1 MSDKVLVDTSVWIS
15 FFRHRDSEVSTML
28 KQLLRT
34 GRPVYTGIIATEL
47 FRGARSEKE
56 NSVLEELLSSLE
68 CLETKEEHFR
78 GAGDLGYTLSQHGFT
93 IGTVDLLIA
102 RIALANNAAVFTL
115 DTHFTTIARHAPL
128 RLYH

>member
-1 MSDKVLVDTSVWIS
+1 M
-15 FFRHRDSEVSTML
+15 
-28 KQLLRT
+28 KQLLRA

-56 NSVLEELLSSLE
+56 SAVLEELLPSLE
-68 CLETKEEHFR
+68 CLETREEHFR
-78 GAGDLGYTLSQHGFT
+78 GAGDLGYVLSRHGVT

-102 RIALANNAAVFTL
+102 RIAIANNAAIFSL
-115 DTHFTTIARHAPL
+115 DTHFTSIAYHAPL